1 MSESNINNF
10 QILIDKKR
18 IVKKMV
24 DNALLAFGVPHKK
37 AVSDYRAAGIEY
49 KDLVK
54 QIASEIGGGGG
65 STPHPLKAG
74 DTRLLSWQSTLD
86 YGGSFWTQI
95 TFATP
100 FADNQYSPNV
110 IATFKDPT
118 KIWTIAEVLPTGFRI
133 VSNDGYAAPNDT
145 VYWGA
150 TKHGEY
156 QDL

>member
-1 MSESNINNF
+1 
-10 QILIDKKR
+10 
-18 IVKKMV
+18 MV

-49 KDLVK
+49 GDLVK
-54 QIASEIGGGGG
+54 QIALEIGNGGGG

-74 DTRLLSWQSTLD
+74 DTSTAIWQSTLD
-86 YGGSFWTQI
+86 YGGKNWTQI

-100 FADNQYSPNV
+100 FADNKYSPNV

-118 KIWTIAEVLPTGFRI
+118 IIWTVAEVLPTGFRI
-133 VSNDGYAAPNDT
+133 VSNDADSAPNDV
-145 VYWGA
+145 VYWGV

-156 QDL
+156 